1 MTVRYMSIKDIAE
14 HVGLSVNAVKSHHLR
29 GNLPEPA
36 VQIGLGQSVGFGWT
50 MSAIDAWDTTR
61 AKRAQ
66 P

>member
-50 MSAIDAWDTTR
+50 VESIDAWDLVR
-61 AKRAQ
+61 VRRS
-66 P
+66 